1 MSKKENRKVILH
13 VERCKGCLYCS
24 IACPVQAISVS
35 DNVNRKGYNTMEID
49 EEKCTK
55 CGSCYTVCPDYV
67 YEIVEGASDVV

>member
-1 MSKKENRKVILH
+1 M
-13 VERCKGCLYCS
+13 
-24 IACPVQAISVS
+24 SVS